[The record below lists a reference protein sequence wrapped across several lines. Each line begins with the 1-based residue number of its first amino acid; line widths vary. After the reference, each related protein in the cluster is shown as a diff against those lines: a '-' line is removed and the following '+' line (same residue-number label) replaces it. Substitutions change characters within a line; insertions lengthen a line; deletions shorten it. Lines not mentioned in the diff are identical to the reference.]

1 LRLPS
6 ASSIST
12 ALGSLWLSVRN
23 SANLP
28 WCKLPTL
35 SALGRKRWARCV
47 TREKGYTS
55 LLVKKRNFSAVRAR
69 PRVRDF
75 SGIQVAA
82 LCFALLLLATIPVW
96 THSLPPLADYINHL
110 ARMHVIATRGKDANL
125 SAYYFVEWQIIPN
138 LMMDIV
144 VPALARAT
152 NVYFAGQL
160 FTVVS
165 FTLIMSGVLVLNRSL
180 FGQWS
185 AGPHIALPLLYN
197 NVFLVGVMNY
207 IFGIGLALWAFA
219 AWVWLRERRWP
230 LRLTVS
236 AVFSFALFFCHLFAL
251 GLYGL
256 GLLAYE
262 TWRLQAKRG
271 YKRRRSLLDFIASG
285 VPLVAAASL
294 LLASPTLQL
303 ASANEWEPRGKI
315 DGLIYIIEVYS
326 DVAALTLTAIFV
338 GAIAWAIRHR
348 LLHVH
353 PFAWVLLV
361 MATAVYITMPR
372 TLFATYMADQRLPI
386 GVAFMLLG
394 SLNVRLHRRDVRR
407 GFIGLVLVV
416 LAIRIIEVDV
426 TWAQLSATTK
436 EFRQSVK
443 RIKNGGKILV
453 AYAERSGGD
462 DVRDLG
468 LVHAACLAMIER
480 SALVSTAFTVRG
492 KQILHVRPQYE
503 KIVDTEDGTPP
514 SVGQLIIAAKQPAN
528 EDAEEYWRT
537 WTSSFDYVYVLFTDD
552 DAPDPDP
559 ERLKLVHDGEKFQ
572 LYSVIK

>member
-1 LRLPS
+1 
-6 ASSIST
+6 
-12 ALGSLWLSVRN
+12 
-23 SANLP
+23 
-28 WCKLPTL
+28 
-35 SALGRKRWARCV
+35 
-47 TREKGYTS
+47 
-55 LLVKKRNFSAVRAR
+55 
-69 PRVRDF
+69 VRDF

-110 ARMHVIATRGKDANL
+110 ARMHVIATMDKDASL
-125 SAYYFVEWQIIPN
+125 SAYYFIEWQIIPN

-144 VPALARAT
+144 VPVFARAM
-152 NVYFAGQL
+152 NVYLAGQL

-185 AGPHIALPLLYN
+185 ASSLIALPLLYN

-207 IFGIGLALWAFA
+207 IFGIGLSLWALA
-219 AWVWLRERRWP
+219 AWVWLRESRWP
-230 LRLTVS
+230 LRFAVS
-236 AVFSFALFFCHLFAL
+236 GLFSVALFFCHLFAL

-262 TWRLQAKRG
+262 TWRLWAE
-271 YKRRRSLLDFIASG
+271 RRRGLRRGFLHFVASG
-285 VPLVAAASL
+285 LPIIGAASL
-294 LLASPTLQL
+294 LLASPTLRL
-303 ASANEWEPRGKI
+303 AGANEWEPRGKI
-315 DGLIYIIEVYS
+315 DGLIYVIEVYS
-326 DVAALTLTAIFV
+326 DVVALALTAIFA
-338 GAIAWAIRHR
+338 GAIAWAMRHR
-348 LLHVH
+348 LLRIH
-353 PFAWVLLV
+353 PIAGVLLLLA
-361 MATAVYITMPR
+361 MMVYLIMPR

-386 GVAFMLLG
+386 GVAFMMIG
-394 SLNVRLHRRDVRR
+394 SLHVRLHRRDVRR

-426 TWAQLSATTK
+426 TWAQLSATSR
-436 EFRQSVK
+436 EFRQSVR
-443 RIKNGGKILV
+443 RIKSGTKVLV

-492 KQILHVRPQYE
+492 KQILHARPEYE
-503 KIVDTEDGTPP
+503 NIVDVEDGTPP
-514 SVGQLIIAAKQPAN
+514 SIGQLIIAAKQPAS
-528 EDAEEYWRT
+528 EDIEEYWRT
-537 WTSSFDYVYVLFTDD
+537 WTTSFDYLYVLFTDD

-559 ERLKLVHDGEKFQ
+559 EHLRLVHAGDRFQ
-572 LYSVIK
+572 LYAIIK

>member
-1 LRLPS
+1 MS
-6 ASSIST
+6 
-12 ALGSLWLSVRN
+12 
-23 SANLP
+23 
-28 WCKLPTL
+28 
-35 SALGRKRWARCV
+35 
-47 TREKGYTS
+47 S
-55 LLVKKRNFSAVRAR
+55 LLRKQRFSSVRAR

-82 LCFALLLLATIPVW
+82 LCFALLLLTTIPVW

-110 ARMHVIATRGKDANL
+110 ARMHVIATKGDDPNL
-125 SAYYFVEWQIIPN
+125 SAYYLVEWQIIPN

-144 VPALARAT
+144 VPLFART
-152 NVYFAGQL
+152 TDVYFAGQL
-160 FTVVS
+160 FTVAS

-185 AGPHIALPLLYN
+185 ASPHIALPLLYN

-207 IFGIGLALWAFA
+207 IFGIGLSLWALA
-219 AWVWLRERRWP
+219 VWIWLRDRRWP

-236 AVFSFALFFCHLFAL
+236 TIFSFALFFCHLFAL
-251 GLYGL
+251 GLFGL
-256 GLLAYE
+256 GLFAYE
-262 TWRLQAKRG
+262 IWRLRTECGQD
-271 YKRRRSLLDFIASG
+271 RRRRLLDFIASG
-285 VPLVAAASL
+285 MPLVAAASL

-303 ASANEWEPRGKI
+303 VSANEWEPRGKI
-315 DGLIYIIEVYS
+315 DGLIYVIEVYS
-326 DVAALTLTAIFV
+326 DLVALALTAIFI
-338 GAIAWAIRHR
+338 GAIALTMRHR

-353 PFAWVLLV
+353 PFAWALLV
-361 MATAVYITMPR
+361 IATAVYLIMPR

-386 GVAFMLLG
+386 GVAFMMIG

-416 LAIRIIEVDV
+416 LAIRIIEVDA

-443 RIKNGGKILV
+443 RIKSGGKILV

-492 KQILHVRPQYE
+492 KQILHARPQYE
-503 KIVDTEDGTPP
+503 NIVDTEDGTPP
-514 SVGQLIIAAKQPAN
+514 SIGQLIIAAKQPAS
-528 EDAEEYWRT
+528 DDTQEYWRT
-537 WTSSFDYVYVLFTDD
+537 WTTSFDYLYVLFTDD

-559 ERLKLVHDGEKFQ
+559 EHLRLVHNGERFQ
-572 LYSVIK
+572 LYAIIKRS